1 VARARGSRPHRPYRR
16 AAYDLSVAKIG
27 IMIEGQE
34 GLNWERWRRICHDTD
49 TLGFDSLRRS
59 DHFLSVFGVAGR
71 DCIECWTSLA
81 LAAQWTKRIE
91 FGPMVSP
98 MTFRPP
104 AVLARI
110 ATAVD
115 LISEGRLI
123 LGVGAGWY
131 EREHLENGI
140 PFLTLKERFDLLEDG
155 IKAIRNTWISANP
168 KPPRGGTIPLLMGGR
183 GEKRAMPMMAR
194 EAAEWNVGFDG
205 PDKYRHQSQVFDEC
219 CRAVGRDPAS
229 IRRSVM
235 TSFIIGRDRDE
246 LRDRAS
252 KIGEVIPRYKDVAP
266 DEVLKQAAETWLVGT
281 PDEIAGQIR
290 TMASLGIE
298 LVMLQHF
305 LLDDSDALQLL
316 ASEVIPAVA

>member
-1 VARARGSRPHRPYRR
+1 M
-16 AAYDLSVAKIG
+16 AKIG

-34 GLNWERWRRICHDTD
+34 GLNWDRWRSICRDAD

-59 DHFLSVFGVAGR
+59 DHLFSVFRVPGR

-81 LAAQWTKRIE
+81 LAAQWTSRIE

-115 LISEGRLI
+115 LLSEGRLI
-123 LGVGAGWY
+123 LGVGAGWF
-131 EREHLENGI
+131 EQEHLENGV
-140 PFLTLKERFDLLEDG
+140 PFLTVKDRFDLLEDG
-155 IKAIRNTWISANP
+155 IKTIRETWKTAYP
-168 KPPRGGTIPLLMGGR
+168 RPARGGTIPLLMGGR

-205 PDKYRHQSQVFDEC
+205 PDKYRHQSQVFDES
-219 CRAVGRDPAS
+219 CRAIGRDPAS
-229 IRRSVM
+229 VRRSVM
-235 TSFIIGRDRDE
+235 TSYLIGRDREE
-246 LRDRAS
+246 LRHRARQ
-252 KIGEVIPRYKDVAP
+252 IGEVIPRYKDVAP
-266 DEVLKQAAETWLVGT
+266 DDVLKQAAENWLVGT
-281 PDEIAGQIR
+281 PDEIAGQIGK
-290 TMASLGIE
+290 MANLGID

-305 LLDDSDALQLL
+305 LLDDSEALRLL